1 MVASQA
7 MLDNNIKDIKIGK
20 IITMTLADHKLPS
33 DNDISDHFRGNIQVA
48 FLLHNNLFNTFLS
61 LQPS

>member
-1 MVASQA
+1 
-7 MLDNNIKDIKIGK
+7 
-20 IITMTLADHKLPS
+20 MTLADHKLPS

-61 LQPS
+61 LQPP